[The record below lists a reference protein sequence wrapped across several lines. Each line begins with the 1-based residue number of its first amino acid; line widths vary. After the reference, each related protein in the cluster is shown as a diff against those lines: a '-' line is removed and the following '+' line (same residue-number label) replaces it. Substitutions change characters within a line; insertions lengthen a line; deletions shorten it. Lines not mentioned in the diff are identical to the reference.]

1 MSKRFLTTQEAAE
14 ILGLSPMTLTT
25 WRSRQVPR
33 GPAFVR
39 MGRAVRYEREE
50 IERFI
55 EAARVNP
62 AEAFAEDR

>member
-1 MSKRFLTTQEAAE
+1 MSTRFLTTEEAAA
-14 ILGLSPMTLTT
+14 ILGISPMTLTT
-25 WRSRQVPR
+25 WRSRQVPY

-39 MGRAVRYEREE
+39 MGRAVRYERDE

-62 AEAFAEDR
+62 AEAFVEQK